1 MSNTAALYDRIILE
15 KNCKDP
21 DDCSIC
27 LDALVGKTCAY
38 LPCTHKFHNSCLQQA
53 FEKKL
58 YTCPLCRYDL
68 VEALKKTGFIF
79 PIVYDPYTYVA
90 DAYLRNAYALNYIA
104 YTYYG
109 VGDDEMPELIESD
122 TESNTETEEDHLHRW
137 SGLMVNIMQ
146 DTLISSRSRLDAIV
160 PEPIPIEPA
169 PQADVPLASL
179 PLASD
184 EQAEPEFTF
193 QEFLIL
199 YDYL

>member
-1 MSNTAALYDRIILE
+1 MSINTAALYDRIILK
-15 KNCKDP
+15 KNCREP

-27 LDALVGKTCAY
+27 LDALVGKTIAY
-38 LPCTHKFHNSCLQQA
+38 LPCTHQFHNHCLQQA

-79 PIVYDPYTYVA
+79 PIVYDPYTYTA
-90 DAYLRNAYALNYIA
+90 DAYARNAYALEYIA

-122 TESNTETEEDHLHRW
+122 TESNTETNTETEEDHLHRW

-146 DTLISSRSRLDAIV
+146 DTLISSRSRLNAIV
-160 PEPIPIEPA
+160 PEPIPIEP
-169 PQADVPLASL
+169 
-179 PLASD
+179 LASD
-184 EQAEPEFTF
+184 EQAEAAQQAEPEFTF
-193 QEFLIL
+193 HEFLIL

>member
-1 MSNTAALYDRIILE
+1 MSTNTAALYDRIILK
-15 KNCKDP
+15 KNCREP

-27 LDALVGKTCAY
+27 LDVLMGKTCAY
-38 LPCTHKFHNSCLQQA
+38 LPCTHQFHNYCLQQA

-79 PIVYDPYTYVA
+79 PVVYDPYTYVA
-90 DAYLRNAYALNYIA
+90 DAYLRNAYALEYIA

-109 VGDDEMPELIESD
+109 VDDDEMPELIESD

-146 DTLISSRSRLDAIV
+146 DTLISSRSRLNAIV
-160 PEPIPIEPA
+160 PEPIPIEPLA
-169 PQADVPLASL
+169 SEQADAAMPDAA
-179 PLASD
+179 P
-184 EQAEPEFTF
+184 QAEPEFTF
-193 QEFLIL
+193 HEFLIL